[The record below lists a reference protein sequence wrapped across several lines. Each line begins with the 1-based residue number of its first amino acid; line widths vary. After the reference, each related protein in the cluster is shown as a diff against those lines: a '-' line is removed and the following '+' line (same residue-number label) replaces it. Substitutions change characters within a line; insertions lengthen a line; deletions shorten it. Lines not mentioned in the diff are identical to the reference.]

1 MKKILSLAAL
11 ALCAASAFAQSP
23 KAQIKMDEGKFAEA
37 IPVIDAEIA
46 KVNADCKAA
55 ADKAAAKGK
64 PFDASKFNAKLAGLY
79 NQNSKCWAQVFTP
92 ELMHAAN
99 NEPLDTLKFINSLD
113 KMVDYANDSYV
124 LDNKPNAKGVAKPKF
139 NADNERI
146 VMSCLDYYFYA
157 GYFLSNTNKQGA
169 ADYFQKHLDLPL
181 SPVVAAKSDSIFA
194 SKKDNYEQCAYFN
207 TIINHEL
214 KNWDKLLACVDRG
227 INNKEYAHDLYLMKA
242 EAVLESTKDSTKYVE
257 VLKDA
262 IINVENNTNFADALV
277 AVYVNNGNHA
287 EALKIA
293 DDMIARNPKN
303 PTAWYMKGY
312 VNQSMLSNYPAAREA
327 FAQLLVLEPEN
338 LLGNANMAHAW
349 TNEAIVRRQNGDFKL
364 LEKKTVTP
372 NQQAAYD
379 KQLAEFQ
386 SYYQN
391 ARPYM
396 EKVREIAPDRSKV
409 WAPALQQIYYN
420 LGMQAESDA
429 MDDIMRS
436 NH

>member
-23 KAQIKMDEGKFAEA
+23 KAQMKMDEGKFTEA
-37 IPVIDAEIA
+37 IPVIEAEIA

-79 NQNSKCWAQVFTP
+79 NQSSKCWAQVFTP
-92 ELMHAAN
+92 ELMHAASS
-99 NEPLDTLKFINSLD
+99 EPLDTLLFI
-113 KMVDYANDSYV
+113 KA
-124 LDNKPNAKGVAKPKF
+124 LDNTVEFATTSYKLDNTPNLKGVAKPKF
-139 NADNERI
+139 NEDNTRTVE
-146 VMSCLDYYFYA
+146 SCTDYYFYA
-157 GYFLSNTNKQGA
+157 GYFLSNSDKPGA
-169 ADYFQKHLDLPL
+169 AKYFNKHLALLDNPMIVGKKAEIL
-181 SPVVAAKSDSIFA
+181 ANK
-194 SKKDNYEQCAYFN
+194 KKDYEQCAFFSS
-207 TIINHEL
+207 IINHEL
-214 KNWDKLLACVDRG
+214 KNYDGLLETVDYALG
-227 INNKEYAHDLYLMKA
+227 NPEYAHDLYLMKA
-242 EAVLESTKDSTKYVE
+242 DAYLEGKQDTVMYVN

-262 IINVENNTNFADALV
+262 IENVENNTNFADALV
-277 AVYVNNGNHA
+277 SVFSNNGNHA

-293 DDMIARNPKN
+293 DELIARNRKN

-312 VNQSMLSNYPAAREA
+312 VNQSMLNDYAAAREA
-327 FAQLLVLEPEN
+327 FSELLALEPDN

-396 EKVREIAPDRSKV
+396 EKVREIAPERSKV

-420 LGMQAESDA
+420 LGMQAEADA
-429 MDDIMRS
+429 MDDVMRS